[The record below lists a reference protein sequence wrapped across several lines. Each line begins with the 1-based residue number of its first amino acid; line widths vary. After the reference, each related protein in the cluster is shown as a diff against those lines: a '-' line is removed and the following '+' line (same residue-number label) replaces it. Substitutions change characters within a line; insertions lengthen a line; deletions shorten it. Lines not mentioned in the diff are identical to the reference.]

1 MLRFVTLIQQY
12 VSALGKFHVFL
23 GLLFCMG
30 LVSTLLSILLLFQ
43 SSTASS
49 IIQVQDL
56 SSSVSN
62 QPIQEVQVFIDIGG
76 AVNRPGVYQFG
87 SLPRLGEVVERAGG
101 LQINADP
108 AFISEQMNLSR
119 KLSDESK
126 IFIPFIGSPGSDEL
140 KVNSEGPQA
149 GSKVSLNTA
158 SQKELES
165 LPGIGEK
172 RAQEIV
178 QSRPFTTIEE
188 LQRKVGLSLK
198 VFNEIKELVEI

>member
-12 VSALGKFHVFL
+12 VPALGKFQVFL

-56 SSSVSN
+56 SSSASN

-140 KVNSEGPQA
+140 KVNSEGPQV

>member
-12 VSALGKFHVFL
+12 VPALGKFQVFL

-56 SSSVSN
+56 SSSASN

-140 KVNSEGPQA
+140 KVNSEGSQV